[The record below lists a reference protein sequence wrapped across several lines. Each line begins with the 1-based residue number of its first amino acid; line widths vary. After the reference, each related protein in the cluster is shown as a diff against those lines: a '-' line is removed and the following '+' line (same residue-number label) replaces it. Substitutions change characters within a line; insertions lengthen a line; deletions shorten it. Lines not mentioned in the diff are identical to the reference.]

1 MVLKKGKLKSE
12 SDRDKRLQESLGQS
26 DSAEEALLKR
36 CSHFDLDFTAHKN
49 SDNAPKQ
56 CDVIVEERTKQLKEC
71 KEELRVVLQEAHWLY
86 ASIPKGDEENHYE
99 RWLRVSKN
107 TGVGDADATKQVRAL
122 IEAAA
127 KVKPTPK
134 SATPKKSKAKKA
146 KIVEDDDDADADDD
160 DSDKPKTEA
169 DLLWDLREKTHRL
182 RKLEKE
188 LVGRVRSLRYF
199 EGVRDLQKSKGV
211 LPINNCPVCSRSI
224 DSLADISILSSCGH
238 MGCHAC
244 LSDAAFDERCPTEGC
259 RVAAVVSS
267 VIRATTLGEED
278 TDRAVGRH
286 FGIKLEEVMKLIEYN
301 PSRYTLTVS
310 TIIPSDER
318 VLLFVQFDDLMKK
331 VSEALEFRGIAH
343 LQITGSASKKSNTLE
358 QFQNN
363 KQARVLLLNVIDES
377 ASGA

>member
-1 MVLKKGKLKSE
+1 MVLKKSKLKSE

-71 KEELRVVLQEAHWLY
+71 REELSVVLQEAQRLH
-86 ASIPKGDEENHYE
+86 AKVPKGDEENHYE
-99 RWLRVSKN
+99 RWLRVSKS
-107 TGVGDADATKQVRAL
+107 TGVGDADATKEVQAL

-127 KVKPTPK
+127 KVKPPTK
-134 SATPKKSKAKKA
+134 SASPKKPKPKKKG
-146 KIVEDDDDADADDD
+146 KIICEDDDDLDADEDED
-160 DSDKPKTEA
+160 DKPKTDA

-211 LPINNCPVCSRSI
+211 LLITSCPVCSCKI

-238 MGCHAC
+238 MGCHTC
-244 LSDAAFDERCPTEGC
+244 LTEAAYDERCPTEGC

-286 FGIKLEEVMKLIEYN
+286 FGIKLEEVMKLIEYDPLLYIFDTQHN
-301 PSRYTLTVS
+301 YPIRGTRS
-310 TIIPSDER
+310 TFRSVRRFDE
-318 VLLFVQFDDLMKK
+318 K
-331 VSEALEFRGIAH
+331 GIRS
-343 LQITGSASKKSNTLE
+343 T
-358 QFQNN
+358 
-363 KQARVLLLNVIDES
+363 
-377 ASGA
+377 

>member
-1 MVLKKGKLKSE
+1 MVLKKSKLKSE

-36 CSHFDLDFTAHKN
+36 CSHFDLDFTAHKT

-71 KEELRVVLQEAHWLY
+71 KEELRVVLRDAQCLH
-86 ASIPKGDEENHYE
+86 ASIPKGEEENHYE

-107 TGVGDADATKQVRAL
+107 TGVGDADASSQVRAL
-122 IEAAA
+122 IEDAA
-127 KVKPTPK
+127 KVKPPPK
-134 SATPKKSKAKKA
+134 SATPKKPKAKKSK
-146 KIVEDDDDADADDD
+146 KIVEDDEDLDADADEP
-160 DSDKPKTEA
+160 DKPKTDA
-169 DLLWDLREKTHRL
+169 DRLWDLREKTHRL

-211 LPINNCPVCSRSI
+211 LPIDNCPVCSRKI
-224 DSLADISILSSCGH
+224 ESLADISILSSCGH

-244 LSDAAFDERCPTEGC
+244 LSDAAFDERCPIEGC

-301 PSRYTLTVS
+301 P
-310 TIIPSDER
+310 
-318 VLLFVQFDDLMKK
+318 LL
-331 VSEALEFRGIAH
+331 
-343 LQITGSASKKSNTLE
+343 
-358 QFQNN
+358 
-363 KQARVLLLNVIDES
+363 VID
-377 ASGA
+377 

>member
-1 MVLKKGKLKSE
+1 MVLKKPKLKSE

-36 CSHFDLDFTAHKN
+36 CSHFDLDFTAHKY

-71 KEELRVVLQEAHWLY
+71 KDELRVVLQEAQWLH
-86 ASIPKGDEENHYE
+86 ASIPQGDEENHYE

-107 TGVGDADATKQVRAL
+107 TGVGDAEASKQVRAL
-122 IEAAA
+122 IEAAG
-127 KVKPTPK
+127 KVKGPPK
-134 SATPKKSKAKKA
+134 SATPKKPKAKKA
-146 KIVEDDDDADADDD
+146 KVIVCEDDGDPDADVDN
-160 DSDKPKTEA
+160 SDKPKTDA

-211 LPINNCPVCSRSI
+211 LPINNCPICSRKI

-238 MGCHAC
+238 MGCHSC

-286 FGIKLEEVMKLIEYN
+286 FGIKLEEVMKLIEYDLNFYKANSQYNN
-301 PSRYTLTVS
+301 PIRGTR
-310 TIIPSDER
+310 PS
-318 VLLFVQFDDLMKK
+318 
-331 VSEALEFRGIAH
+331 FR
-343 LQITGSASKKSNTLE
+343 SV
-358 QFQNN
+358 
-363 KQARVLLLNVIDES
+363 R
-377 ASGA
+377 